1 MRNATGAVHHLPGRP
16 VKPEVGLGH
25 RRSAEAG
32 PRVDV
37 EVRLSQTCRGQM
49 HINTGYPRAALGIV
63 RNYVDTFAEFDAA
76 RSTNASPG
84 QTTFRQAQQRMQRSA
99 ARP

>member
-1 MRNATGAVHHLPGRP
+1 MRVALFITCLVDRSSPRSGSATV
-16 VKPEVGLGH
+16 
-25 RRSAEAG
+25 EALKRAG
-32 PRVDV
+32 VDV

-76 RSTNASPG
+76 RSTNAPAGRRRSGRPNSG
-84 QTTFRQAQQRMQRSA
+84 CSGCSEAQRA
-99 ARP
+99 H